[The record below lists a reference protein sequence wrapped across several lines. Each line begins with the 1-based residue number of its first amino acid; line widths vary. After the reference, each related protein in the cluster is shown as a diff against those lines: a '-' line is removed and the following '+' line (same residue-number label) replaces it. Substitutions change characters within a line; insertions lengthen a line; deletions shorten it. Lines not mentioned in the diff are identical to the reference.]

1 MFNLYSILRLFYG
14 NDIYINE
21 KFRYIS
27 NEILI
32 AYLNDRHVKNILESD
47 YSDIKSLVGGFVN
60 PVIHVP
66 LSLFYAAQFLT

>member
-1 MFNLYSILRLFYG
+1 MFNFRAYFWG
-14 NDIYINE
+14 NAVYIN
-21 KFRYIS
+21 KKYRYSS
-27 NEILI
+27 NEIII